1 MLVRN
6 PENRFDAEQLHD
18 VNKFVRSVETIYF
31 LLIVFL
37 IKSISS
43 KIDRLCDC
51 YLKIDHNSIV

>member
-18 VNKFVRSVETIYF
+18 VNKFVFSIYF

-37 IKSISS
+37 IKSTSS

-51 YLKIDHNSIV
+51 FLKIDHNSIV